1 MKEIFNMRSE
11 RGIARKMATIPF
23 FLYDRILS
31 YKRRRERDSQSH
43 SEGCSAGMFFV
54 SAEGEEIILLP
65 KQ

>member
-43 SEGCSAGMFFV
+43 SED
-54 SAEGEEIILLP
+54 
-65 KQ
+65 